1 LPLNALKPWRPILVA
16 AGLLIIPA
24 AALAQSAP
32 SMAPTPAA
40 EAGPRVPLRFHLIK
54 DGVWY
59 SLIAE
64 HSGKALEVPAGA
76 EAGDGAPLQ
85 QNPPTGAD
93 NQLFRF
99 DQVRSGYFKIV
110 VKSTGKVL
118 EIKDNSLLDHA
129 RVVQDD
135 WTGAENQMFAPVED
149 TDGSF
154 QIIARSSGYAFDVL
168 GGVGATA
175 DANPVIVYPAYAAKN
190 HKFKLVEAAAPAT
203 TGGRVP

>member
-1 LPLNALKPWRPILVA
+1 
-16 AGLLIIPA
+16 
-24 AALAQSAP
+24 
-32 SMAPTPAA
+32 
-40 EAGPRVPLRFHLIK
+40 
-54 DGVWY
+54 
-59 SLIAE
+59 
-64 HSGKALEVPAGA
+64 
-76 EAGDGAPLQ
+76 
-85 QNPPTGAD
+85 
-93 NQLFRF
+93 
-99 DQVRSGYFKIV
+99 
-110 VKSTGKVL
+110 VL

>member
-1 LPLNALKPWRPILVA
+1 MFLAAAALLA
-16 AGLLIIPA
+16 APS
-24 AALAQSAP
+24 AALAQAAP
-32 SMAPTPAA
+32 ASSVQTA
-40 EAGPRVPLRFHLIK
+40 PRVPLRFHLIK

-76 EAGDGAPLQ
+76 TTGGGAPLQ

-118 EIKDNSLLDHA
+118 EIKDNSLIDHA
-129 RVVQDD
+129 PVVEGD
-135 WTGAENQMFAPVED
+135 WTGAENQMFTLVED
-149 TDGSF
+149 SDGSF
-154 QIIARSSGYAFDVL
+154 QIIARGSGYAFDVL
-168 GGVGATA
+168 GGVGAVA
-175 DANPVIVYPAYAAKN
+175 DANPVVVYPPYAAKN
-190 HKFKLVEAAAPAT
+190 HKFKLVEAPAKGQAP
-203 TGGRVP
+203 